1 MGENVNDGRDGVDDV
16 FFPPAVKKTR
26 VVLSRL
32 VFCWMPCRDSVAAHY
47 RTSLILQMYT
57 RAYRDVL
64 ESLSP
69 PAWLFVQLFLMIEIT
84 PPRKKL
90 HLFAMA

>member
-32 VFCWMPCRDSVAAHY
+32 FVGCQGLGGG
-47 RTSLILQMYT
+47 T
-57 RAYRDVL
+57 
-64 ESLSP
+64 LSHISY
-69 PAWLFVQLFLMIEIT
+69 FTNVHT
-84 PPRKKL
+84 GV
-90 HLFAMA
+90 